1 MNIWLLLLT
10 LFNIILLT
18 GLSFSLFL
26 RIKEKK
32 QDQRLT
38 KGLQLLQNKI
48 SILED
53 LSDRTDEQVGKIV
66 HLIDQKAQDVR
77 TQLMT
82 ADQKIEQ
89 INMALSKAL
98 DISKVF
104 SENIPQQEIVD
115 RQKTNAYVQA
125 AKLAHQGFSVD
136 QICAK
141 VDLSPAEVEMIAKV
155 NRDQLQFAEEA
166 LPSWVNLNQTPIE
179 KKSSALD
186 SELQLFAQSLHT
198 QNEKLQQ
205 VAGGGFASTAGTG
218 ATAVGA
224 TASTTTAVVA
234 ETAFDSLKQDM
245 HAQQNLRN
253 EFKKTV
259 QTVPQNFV
267 EGARVG
273 AGGAGVAASAATAS
287 THSTAGVGGKT
298 IRPFEFRKI
307 VSERK

>member
-26 RIKEKK
+26 RLKEKK
-32 QDQRLT
+32 HDQRLT

-53 LSDRTDEQVGKIV
+53 LSDRTDEQVSKIV
-66 HLIDQKAQDVR
+66 HLIDQKAQDAR
-77 TQLMT
+77 TQLLE
-82 ADQKIEQ
+82 ADHKIEQ

-104 SENIPQQEIVD
+104 SENIPQQEIAD

-166 LPSWVNLNQTPIE
+166 LPSWVNLNQEPTE
-179 KKSSALD
+179 KKSNALD
-186 SELQLFAQSLHT
+186 SELHLFAKSLHT

-205 VAGGGFASTAGTG
+205 VAGTFS
-218 ATAVGA
+218 
-224 TASTTTAVVA
+224 STTVA

-245 HAQQNLRN
+245 HAQQNLRE

-267 EGARVG
+267 EGTRG
-273 AGGAGVAASAATAS
+273 NTGTDTKGPSANKS
-287 THSTAGVGGKT
+287 V
-298 IRPFEFRKI
+298 RPFEFRRI
-307 VSERK
+307 NSEGK